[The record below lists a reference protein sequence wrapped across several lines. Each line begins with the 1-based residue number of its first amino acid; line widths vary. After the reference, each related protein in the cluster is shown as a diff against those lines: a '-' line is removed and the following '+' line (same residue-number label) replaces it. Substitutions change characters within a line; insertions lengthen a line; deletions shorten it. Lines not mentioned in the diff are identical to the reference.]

1 MPETGGTYYDRQE
14 VRDPDERESSI
25 FNALPGLIRHALDNA
40 PFFSELLAGVDP
52 DTIVSREDLARLPVI
67 RKSQLSAFQ
76 ARSRPFGRINA
87 TTISR
92 LARIFASPGQV
103 YDPEGA
109 RTDYWRFARAMYA
122 AGFRSGDIVHNCFSY
137 HLTPTGAMAETGAR
151 ALGLPV
157 IPAGSGEIEVQL
169 QAIADIR
176 PTAYVG
182 PPSFLDTLLR
192 QGRQTGLDTSSF
204 KKALIAMEPLT
215 QPLRDLLREEYGIR
229 AVQCYA
235 TSDLGLIAYESRAGV
250 GLVVD
255 EAVIVEIVR
264 PGTGDPVDPGQVG
277 EVLVTAF
284 NPDYPL
290 IRFATG
296 DLSTVLTGPSPCGRT
311 NMRIAACLGRADECT
326 NVGGMMI
333 FPSQVDELIRRH
345 ASVQRAQLVVARDEG
360 HDAMRLLCEV
370 AGDANGLEAGL
381 VESVSA
387 WTGLRTRIE
396 FVAPGTL
403 PSNGKLIDDQR

>member
-52 DTIVSREDLARLPVI
+52 DTIASREDLARLPVI

-92 LARIFASPGQV
+92 LARIFASPGPV

-137 HLTPTGAMAETGAR
+137 HLTPAGAMAETGAR

-182 PPSFLDTLLR
+182 PPQFLETLLR
-192 QGRQTGLDTSSF
+192 RGRQSGLDTSSF
-204 KKALIAMEPLT
+204 KKALIAMGPLAP
-215 QPLRDLLREEYGIR
+215 PLRELLRQEYGIR

-235 TSDLGLIAYESRAGV
+235 TSDLGLIAYESRADV

-264 PGTGDPVDPGQVG
+264 PGTGHPVQPGEVG

-296 DLSTVLTGPSPCGRT
+296 DLSTVLTGSSPCGRT

-326 NVGGMMI
+326 NVGGVMV

-360 HDAMRLLCEV
+360 HDAMRLVCEV

-381 VESVSA
+381 AESVNG

>member
-14 VRDPDERESSI
+14 VRDPEERESSI

-40 PFFSELLAGVDP
+40 PFFAELLGGVDP
-52 DTIVSREDLARLPVI
+52 DMIASRADLARLPVV

-92 LARIFASPGQV
+92 LARIFVSPGPV

-109 RTDYWRFARAMYA
+109 RTDYWRLARAMYA

-137 HLTPTGAMAETGAR
+137 HLTPAGAMAETGAR

-157 IPAGSGEIEVQL
+157 IPAGAGDVEVQL
-169 QAIADIR
+169 QAIADIG

-182 PPSFLDTLLR
+182 PPSFLETLLH
-192 QGRQTGLDTSSF
+192 QGRKAELNTSSF
-204 KKALIAMEPLT
+204 RKALIAMEPLT
-215 QPLRDLLREEYGIR
+215 QPVRDLLREEHGIK
-229 AVQCYA
+229 ALQCYA
-235 TSDLGLIAYESRAGV
+235 TSDLGLIAYESRAGA
-250 GLVVD
+250 GLIVD

-264 PGTGDPVDPGQVG
+264 PGTGEPVMPGEVG

-296 DLSTVLTGPSPCGRT
+296 DLSTVLSGPSPCGRT
-311 NMRIAACLGRADECT
+311 NMRIAACLGRADECA
-326 NVGGMMI
+326 NVGGMI
-333 FPSQVDELIRRH
+333 VFPSQVAELIRRH
-345 ASVQRAQLVVARDEG
+345 APIQRAQLVVARDEG
-360 HDAMRLLCEV
+360 RDATRLLCEV

-381 VESVSA
+381 AESVRG

>member
-14 VRDPDERESSI
+14 VRDPEEREASV

-52 DTIVSREDLARLPVI
+52 DTVVSRADLARLPVV
-67 RKSQLSAFQ
+67 RKSQLSAIQ

-87 TTISR
+87 TMISR
-92 LARIFASPGQV
+92 LARVFASPGPV

-109 RTDYWRFARAMYA
+109 RTDYWRLARAMYA

-137 HLTPTGAMAETGAR
+137 HLTPAGAMAETGAR
-151 ALGLPV
+151 ALSLPV
-157 IPAGSGEIEVQL
+157 IPAGDGDIDVQL
-169 QAIADIR
+169 RAIADIR
-176 PTAYVG
+176 PTAYAG
-182 PPSFLDTLLR
+182 PPSFLEALLR
-192 QGRQTGLDTSSF
+192 RGRLSGGDTTSF
-204 KKALIAMEPLT
+204 KRALTAGEPLA
-215 QPLRDLLREEYGIR
+215 QPLRSELREEFGIR

-235 TSDLGLIAYESRAGV
+235 TSDLGLIAYETGADA

-255 EAVIVEIVR
+255 EAIIVEIVR
-264 PGTGDPVDPGQVG
+264 PGSGDPVEPGEVG

-296 DLSTVLTGPSPCGRT
+296 DLSTILTGQSPCGRT
-311 NMRIAACLGRADECT
+311 NMRIAACLGRADECI
-326 NVGGMMI
+326 NIGGMTI
-333 FPSQVDELIRRH
+333 FPSQIDELTRRF
-345 ASVQRAQLVVARDEG
+345 ASVQRAQLVVALDEG

-370 AGDANGLEAGL
+370 AGDANGLDVHLA
-381 VESVSA
+381 ESVSRWA
-387 WTGLRTRIE
+387 DLRPRIE